1 MAKPETIK
9 VDYYFAFGDSS
20 VPHLWDLFTRK
31 GFRHCCA
38 FKWDGFNWILIDPLG
53 QGLDITILNYTNED
67 DVPSYFKNTGWTV
80 IRIKGFDD
88 MRNSMQTTRGNKS
101 VLGGNTLAIIQ
112 LYKKEKHMKNLSPNF
127 NREWLENKFIFG
139 FTGKKTVAA
148 KPEPVVETQEEI
160 DAKKLSDK
168 TLRKEKFDKKEKDR
182 RYSMMKRGRAS
193 LISNSE
199 AGLKD
204 TLG

>member
-1 MAKPETIK
+1 
-9 VDYYFAFGDSS
+9 
-20 VPHLWDLFTRK
+20 
-31 GFRHCCA
+31 
-38 FKWDGFNWILIDPLG
+38 
-53 QGLDITILNYTNED
+53 
-67 DVPSYFKNTGWTV
+67 
-80 IRIKGFDD
+80 
-88 MRNSMQTTRGNKS
+88 
-101 VLGGNTLAIIQ
+101 
-112 LYKKEKHMKNLSPNF
+112 MKNLSPNF

-148 KPEPVVETQEEI
+148 KPEPVVETPEEI
-160 DAKKLSDK
+160 DAKKLLNK
-168 TLRKEKFDKKEKDR
+168 NLRKEKFDKKEKDR